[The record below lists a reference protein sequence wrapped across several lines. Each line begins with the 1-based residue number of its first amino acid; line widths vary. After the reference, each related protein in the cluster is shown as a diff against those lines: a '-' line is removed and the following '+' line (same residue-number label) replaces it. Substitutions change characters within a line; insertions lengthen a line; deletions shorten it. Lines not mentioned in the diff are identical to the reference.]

1 MTLLLRLPLTFRR
14 VRSSRRAVVSS
25 TPLTLSVM
33 FGQDA
38 LRLVQA
44 VWCAKAKGGFH
55 NGWWT

>member
-44 VWCAKAKGGFH
+44 VWCKGKGRFS
-55 NGWWT
+55 